1 MKKLEITQEE
11 AKRIVESR
19 LFFRNLKVAL
29 RKLEL
34 IRAEKVVRRSTYD
47 TLMQLGLLEP
57 NAFRQEYANILCKR
71 SGVSARER
79 RFIQSVG
86 NAVFYETKAKRRV

>member
-11 AKRIVESR
+11 VKKIVESR
-19 LFFRNLKVAL
+19 LFFRNLKEAL

-34 IRAEKVVRRSTYD
+34 IRAEKMVRRSTYD
-47 TLMQLGLLEP
+47 TLSEIGLLDP
-57 NAFRQEYANILCKR
+57 SAFRQEYANIICMR

-86 NAVFYETKAKRRV
+86 NAVFYETKARRRI